1 MADAELPHVGWPTGL
16 PVPRLPADAG
26 SALPGTH
33 WEWLT
38 ALGQVSGLLCALREV
53 EAPDATVVLP
63 VPLAHGLAL
72 RAWAAVARPVRSS
85 GGATPVDLAPHA
97 LRLVGRAARVLG
109 DRLCRARASGVD
121 DLVTAVLHDEAA
133 VHGREPEWLVA
144 QVARVHGV
152 LSAPDPVGARAVWHA
167 LEDAAPP
174 AP

>member
-1 MADAELPHVGWPTGL
+1 MDDFEAVDTESCAALPTRREPSTTRSV
-16 PVPRLPADAG
+16 
-26 SALPGTH
+26 PGTH
-33 WEWLT
+33 REWV
-38 ALGQVSGLLCALREV
+38 AVLGEVAGLLCALREA
-53 EAPDATVVLP
+53 EAPDGTVVLP
-63 VPLAHGLAL
+63 APLAHGVAM
-72 RAWAAVARPVRSS
+72 RAWAAVARPVRSG